1 MLNIKNLAY
10 EHIHSYKVLL
20 DKRKDNADALSFLKL
35 IDETNDC
42 CFLTG
47 KAGTGK
53 STLIKDSIA
62 LCEEIGHPPLVLGST
77 GISALNIGGQTVHSF
92 FSL

>member
-1 MLNIKNLAY
+1 MLQIKKVSEDNKD
-10 EHIHSYKVLL
+10 IYKELL
-20 DKRKDNADALSFLKL
+20 SKRKDNPDAIHFLKVL
-35 IDETNDC
+35 DETDEC

-53 STLIKDSIA
+53 STLIKDVIDF
-62 LCEEIGHPPLVLGST
+62 CKEIEKSPLVLGST
-77 GISALNIGGQTVHSF
+77 GISALNIGGQTIHSF